1 MKQFFV
7 QGLFAF
13 FVAIALISCKHHPIT
28 DPVPPTGDTSTN
40 PGGSNKVCFSRDIL
54 PLLQSNCATSGCHD
68 ASTQQDDVFLG
79 DYNGI
84 RDQVRP
90 GNPGD
95 SDLFEMITEDDE
107 DERMPPAPRPRLSQ
121 AQIDLIRKWIE
132 EGAENSTCTSTACDT
147 LNVTFTKNINPILQQ
162 QCLSCHSNAGTG
174 GGVLL
179 NTYDNV
185 KAVAGDKSRGPEGR
199 LYGALSHMPAYSPM
213 PKGGTKLDD
222 CKLRQ
227 VKLWI
232 EAGMPQ

>member
-1 MKQFFV
+1 MKRSFV
-7 QGLFAF
+7 QGL
-13 FVAIALISCKHHPIT
+13 ALLFSTLILFSCKHQPLIDPAPI
-28 DPVPPTGDTSTN
+28 PVDTSAT
-40 PGGSNKVCFSRDIL
+40 GSNKVCFTRDIL

-68 ASTQQDDVFLG
+68 AGTRQNGVFLG

-84 RDQVRP
+84 RAQVQPGRP
-90 GNPGD
+90 DN
-95 SDLFEMITEDDE
+95 SDLFEMITESKE

-132 EGAENSTCTSTACDT
+132 EGAENTTCATTACDT
-147 LNVTFTKNINPILQQ
+147 VNVTFTKNINPILQQ
-162 QCLSCHSNAGTG
+162 QCLSCHSNTSTG

-179 NTYDNV
+179 NSYDDV
-185 KAVAGDKSRGPEGR
+185 KAIATDQSRGPEGR

-213 PKGGTKLDD
+213 PKGGTQLDN